1 MKAIAT
7 LLVLFLA
14 ASSKAQYQSI
24 FGQNSTEWSELN
36 TNLGWSFSEHFTVS
50 GDTMVNGLP
59 YKKASLMNFIALPL
73 LLREDTTTGKVWS
86 LSISSN
92 FTQEYL
98 IADFSLSLGDTFLVY
113 RPYFLP
119 SIETAIVDSVYIMS
133 GKKHIR
139 FNYSNPNSNFPFKL
153 MFIEGVGP
161 NFGFWYQPQTFNLF
175 PILLCKSKD
184 NVQEYA
190 NTVLNGSCTVMGLES
205 NQVQESIRLIR
216 QDDGYLVQFKPGLEP
231 FEINLM
237 DMQGRLLKADFVPAD
252 KGETYI
258 NLSGW
263 SEGMYYVSVHSN
275 TVHYS
280 TKIIK
285 Y

>member
-1 MKAIAT
+1 
-7 LLVLFLA
+7 V
-14 ASSKAQYQSI
+14 
-24 FGQNSTEWSELN
+24 
-36 TNLGWSFSEHFTVS
+36 
-50 GDTMVNGLP
+50 
-59 YKKASLMNFIALPL
+59 
-73 LLREDTTTGKVWS
+73 
-86 LSISSN
+86 
-92 FTQEYL
+92 
-98 IADFSLSLGDTFLVY
+98 
-113 RPYFLP
+113 
-119 SIETAIVDSVYIMS
+119 
-133 GKKHIR
+133 
-139 FNYSNPNSNFPFKL
+139 
-153 MFIEGVGP
+153 
-161 NFGFWYQPQTFNLF
+161 
-175 PILLCKSKD
+175 
-184 NVQEYA
+184 
-190 NTVLNGSCTVMGLES
+190 GLES

-216 QDDGYLVQFKPGLEP
+216 QDDGYLVQFKSGLEP